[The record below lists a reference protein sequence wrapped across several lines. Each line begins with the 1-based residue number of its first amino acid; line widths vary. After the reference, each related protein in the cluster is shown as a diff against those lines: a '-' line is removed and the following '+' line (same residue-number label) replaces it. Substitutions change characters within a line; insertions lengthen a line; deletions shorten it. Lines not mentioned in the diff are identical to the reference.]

1 MQTVVVMIKLA
12 TVGRS
17 SLALHFGGCIFF
29 IDLAMVGGF
38 RLVP

>member
-17 SLALHFGGCIFF
+17 SLALHFGG
-29 IDLAMVGGF
+29 
-38 RLVP
+38 